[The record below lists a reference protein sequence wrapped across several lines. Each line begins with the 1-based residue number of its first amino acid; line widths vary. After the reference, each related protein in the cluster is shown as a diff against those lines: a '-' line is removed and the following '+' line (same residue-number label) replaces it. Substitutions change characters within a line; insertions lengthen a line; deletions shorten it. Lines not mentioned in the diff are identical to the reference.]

1 MTITGGSSLR
11 KSRHMTQST
20 CDYMAVVP
28 IFVNAGSAIL
38 PAIAA
43 PIVSGLALLL
53 KPRELVAVC
62 RSRPL
67 GTIVTIL
74 LLAIL
79 VAGGVWLL
87 HGTSASARARPTE
100 HPLRN
105 ELKID
110 WHQEALRILNGEQP
124 LGLNATFA
132 PGTKATHDGPAV
144 FRGDYARCGHD
155 GGPAP
160 MQLRPSWTFNPDD
173 DTLYLSSPI
182 VVGERVYAAACILDL
197 SKPSQFVGSVF
208 CLNASD
214 GKPRWRLESA
224 PAKSDPNIRESF
236 KGFFSSPAI
245 TADGKYL
252 IIGQGLHEDADS

>member
-20 CDYMAVVP
+20 RDYMAVVP

-43 PIVSGLALLL
+43 PIVSGLPLLL

-87 HGTSASARARPTE
+87 HGTSASARVRPTE

-132 PGTKATHDGPAV
+132 PTPWPGPPNPHRRAPPYSEEITLAAV
-144 FRGDYARCGHD
+144 
-155 GGPAP
+155 
-160 MQLRPSWTFNPDD
+160 T
-173 DTLYLSSPI
+173 
-182 VVGERVYAAACILDL
+182 
-197 SKPSQFVGSVF
+197 
-208 CLNASD
+208 
-214 GKPRWRLESA
+214 
-224 PAKSDPNIRESF
+224 
-236 KGFFSSPAI
+236 
-245 TADGKYL
+245 TADPRPCSCVHRGRS
-252 IIGQGLHEDADS
+252 IQMMTPSTSPRQSSSANGSTPPPAS